1 MSLNNVLLLSDIHNY
16 DFNFKKLFE
25 SKDSIIWK
33 NCSNLTITINSRI
46 NKIIF
51 NNCENITLKCDKTI
65 SGIEYFKCLEIV
77 QIINKNH
84 KISCIDI
91 YGTNLTIKLDNETIL
106 PKIIK
111 EKANVLL
118 EYIN

>member
-33 NCSNLTITINSRI
+33 NCSNLTITIDSRI
-46 NKIIF
+46 NKVIF
-51 NNCENITLKCDKTI
+51 NNCENIKLVCDKTI
-65 SGIEYFKCLEIV
+65 SGIEYFKCLDVV
-77 QIINKNH
+77 QTIDKKH

-91 YGTNLTIKLDNETIL
+91 YGSSLTIKINNETIL

-111 EKANVLL
+111 EKSNVLL
-118 EYIN
+118 EYIT

>member
-1 MSLNNVLLLSDIHNY
+1 MSLNNVILLSDVHNY
-16 DFNFKKLFE
+16 NFDFKKLFE

-33 NCSNLTITINSRI
+33 DCSNLTITINSRI

-51 NNCENITLKCDKTI
+51 NNCENIKIKCNKTI
-65 SGIEYFKCLEIV
+65 SGIEYFKCVNIV
-77 QIINKNH
+77 QTISKNH

-91 YGTNLTIKLDNETIL
+91 YGSSLVIRIKNDTVL

-111 EKANVLL
+111 EQSDILL
-118 EYIN
+118 EYIT

>member
-1 MSLNNVLLLSDIHNY
+1 MSLNNVILLSDIHNY
-16 DFNFKKLFE
+16 NFNFKKLFE

-33 NCSNLTITINSRI
+33 NCSNLSITIDSRI

-51 NNCENITLKCDKTI
+51 NNCNNIEIKCDKTI
-65 SGIEYFKCLEIV
+65 SGIEYFKCLDIT
-77 QIINKNH
+77 QTIGKKN

-91 YGTNLTIKLDNETIL
+91 YGTNLTIKLKENTIL

-111 EKANVLL
+111 EKSNILL
-118 EYIN
+118 EYIT